1 MINVVTKTILYS
13 MSDILDKLNSLK
25 ENVIKLN
32 EKIDSTNL
40 ENKLLK
46 NQQSQLVSEKSE
58 LIKKNETAKSHLRAL
73 LERIN
78 NLKDY
83 GKD

>member
-1 MINVVTKTILYS
+1 

-58 LIKKNETAKSHLRAL
+58 LIKKNETAKSYLKAL
-73 LERIN
+73 LERIDN
-78 NLKDY
+78 IKDY

>member
-1 MINVVTKTILYS
+1 
-13 MSDILDKLNSLK
+13 MSDILNKLNSLK
-25 ENVIKLN
+25 ENVAKLN

-46 NQQSQLVSEKSE
+46 NQQSQLVTEKSE
-58 LIKKNETAKSHLRAL
+58 LIKKNETAKTHLKSL
-73 LERIN
+73 LERIDN
-78 NLKDY
+78 IKDY

>member
-1 MINVVTKTILYS
+1 

-58 LIKKNETAKSHLRAL
+58 LTMKNETAKSHLKAL
-73 LERIN
+73 LERIDN
-78 NLKDY
+78 IKGY

>member
-1 MINVVTKTILYS
+1 

-32 EKIDSTNL
+32 EKIVSTNL

-78 NLKDY
+78 NIKDY

>member
-78 NLKDY
+78 NVKDY

>member
-1 MINVVTKTILYS
+1 

-46 NQQSQLVSEKSE
+46 SQQSQLVSEKSE

-73 LERIN
+73 LERIDN
-78 NLKDY
+78 IKDY

>member
-78 NLKDY
+78 NVKGY

>member
-1 MINVVTKTILYS
+1 

-40 ENKLLK
+40 ENKAFEK
-46 NQQSQLVSEKSE
+46 PTKPVSFRKIRTDKEK
-58 LIKKNETAKSHLRAL
+58 
-73 LERIN
+73 
-78 NLKDY
+78 
-83 GKD
+83 

>member
-1 MINVVTKTILYS
+1 

>member
-1 MINVVTKTILYS
+1 

-46 NQQSQLVSEKSE
+46 SQQSHLVSEKSE
-58 LIKKNETAKSHLRAL
+58 LIKKNETAKSHLKAL
-73 LERIN
+73 LERIDN
-78 NLKDY
+78 IKDY

>member
-1 MINVVTKTILYS
+1 

-46 NQQSQLVSEKSE
+46 NQQNQLVSEKSE
-58 LIKKNETAKSHLRAL
+58 LIKKNEAAKSHLKAL
-73 LERIN
+73 LERIDN
-78 NLKDY
+78 IKEY

>member
-1 MINVVTKTILYS
+1 

-46 NQQSQLVSEKSE
+46 NQQSQLVSEKAE

-73 LERIN
+73 FERIDN
-78 NLKDY
+78 IKDY

>member
-1 MINVVTKTILYS
+1 MINVSTKTILYS

-58 LIKKNETAKSHLRAL
+58 LIKKNENAKSHLRAL
-73 LERIN
+73 LERIDN
-78 NLKDY
+78 IKDY

>member
-1 MINVVTKTILYS
+1 MINVISKTILYS
-13 MSDILDKLNSLK
+13 MSDILNKLNSLK
-25 ENVIKLN
+25 ENVAKLN

-46 NQQSQLVSEKSE
+46 NQQSQLVTEKSE
-58 LIKKNETAKSHLRAL
+58 LIKKNETAKTHLKAL
-73 LERIN
+73 LERIDN
-78 NLKDY
+78 IKDY

>member
-1 MINVVTKTILYS
+1 

-46 NQQSQLVSEKSE
+46 NQQNQLVSEKSE

-73 LERIN
+73 LERIDN
-78 NLKDY
+78 IKDY

>member
-1 MINVVTKTILYS
+1 MA
-13 MSDILDKLNSLK
+13 
-25 ENVIKLN
+25 KLN

-46 NQQSQLVSEKSE
+46 NQQSQLVTEKSE
-58 LIKKNETAKSHLRAL
+58 LIKKNETAKTHLNAL
-73 LERIN
+73 LERIDN
-78 NLKDY
+78 IKDY

>member
-1 MINVVTKTILYS
+1 LINVVTKTILYS

>member
-1 MINVVTKTILYS
+1 

-46 NQQSQLVSEKSE
+46 NQQNQLVSEKSE

-73 LERIN
+73 LERIDN
-78 NLKDY
+78 IKDH

>member
-1 MINVVTKTILYS
+1 LINVFTKTILYS

-73 LERIN
+73 LERIDN
-78 NLKDY
+78 IKDY

>member
-78 NLKDY
+78 NIKDY

>member
-1 MINVVTKTILYS
+1 
-13 MSDILDKLNSLK
+13 MSDILNKLNSLK
-25 ENVIKLN
+25 ENMAKLN

-46 NQQSQLVSEKSE
+46 NQQSQLVTEKSE
-58 LIKKNETAKSHLRAL
+58 LIKKNETAKTHLKSL
-73 LERIN
+73 LERIDN
-78 NLKDY
+78 IKDY

>member
-1 MINVVTKTILYS
+1 LINVFTKTILYS

-32 EKIDSTNL
+32 EKIDSANL

-58 LIKKNETAKSHLRAL
+58 LIKKNETAKSHLKSL
-73 LERIN
+73 LERIDN
-78 NLKDY
+78 VKDY
-83 GKD
+83 GKN

>member
-1 MINVVTKTILYS
+1 LINVVTKTILYS

-78 NLKDY
+78 NVKDY

>member
-1 MINVVTKTILYS
+1 

-78 NLKDY
+78 NVKGY

>member
-1 MINVVTKTILYS
+1 

-32 EKIDSTNL
+32 EKIDSANL

-58 LIKKNETAKSHLRAL
+58 LIKKNETAKSHLKSL
-73 LERIN
+73 LERIDN
-78 NLKDY
+78 VKDY
-83 GKD
+83 GKN

>member
-1 MINVVTKTILYS
+1 LINVVTKTILYS

-78 NLKDY
+78 NVKGY

>member
-1 MINVVTKTILYS
+1 
-13 MSDILDKLNSLK
+13 MSDILNKLNSLK
-25 ENVIKLN
+25 ENVAKLN

-46 NQQSQLVSEKSE
+46 NQQSQLVTEKSE
-58 LIKKNETAKSHLRAL
+58 LIKKNETAKTHLKGL
-73 LERIN
+73 LERIDN
-78 NLKDY
+78 IKDY

>member
-1 MINVVTKTILYS
+1 MINVITKTILYS
-13 MSDILDKLNSLK
+13 LSDILDKLNSLK

-46 NQQSQLVSEKSE
+46 NQQSQLVTEKSE
-58 LIKKNETAKSHLRAL
+58 LIKKNETAKTHLKAL
-73 LERIN
+73 LERIDN
-78 NLKDY
+78 IKDY

>member
-1 MINVVTKTILYS
+1 

-32 EKIDSTNL
+32 EKIVSTNL

>member
-1 MINVVTKTILYS
+1 

-78 NLKDY
+78 NVKDY